1 MKKSKKE
8 SKTLKSTTKQTTKKQ
23 EKSKNKTKRTLN
35 KKIVIPISIVLIVIL
50 LTTLIIYAFVGR
62 EKNTELQATKLSAN
76 AINLENNE
84 YMHVEED
91 ASGDKVPVPNGYVG
105 SSVEGENEIDTGYV
119 IYEGEE
125 EVTDSNVADAQKN
138 RNQYVWVPVA
148 DISKFYGT
156 DATGKKWGKIYQF
169 TTGTNSSELFD
180 EVTGTYPDNWSES
193 NGVMTINSKTS
204 YREPDVVPKNGS
216 TGYDMD
222 SRLKTLGL
230 GAKTTHEF
238 LNQLEKEF
246 NNMVASVEKYG
257 GFYIGRYETGN
268 INQDT
273 PVIQKGNTNISSQTW
288 YNMYKRC
295 KNIKGANTNVVT
307 GMIWGNQWDRTLMW
321 LIETGSKTKEEIA
334 DDSTSWGNYSN
345 ATFEYVNS
353 SGSTATK
360 NENSSTR
367 IPTGSTEYTKANNIY
382 DLAGNVYDWTMEA
395 YGASS
400 RVCRGGS
407 CNVNGDGKPAVT
419 RYSSYP
425 TDSGTYL
432 RLSCST
438 LYKVILNP
446 GSDAVE

>member
-1 MKKSKKE
+1 MKKTKKE
-8 SKTLKSTTKQTTKKQ
+8 SKTLKSTSKQTTQKQ
-23 EKSKNKTKRTLN
+23 EKSKNKAKIN
-35 KKIVIPISIVLIVIL
+35 KKVVIPVSILLIVIL
-50 LTTLIIYAFVGR
+50 IATVIVYAFVCK
-62 EKNTELQATKLSAN
+62 ENSTVIQATKTTAN
-76 AINLENNE
+76 AVNLEDNE

-105 SSVEGENEIDTGYV
+105 SSVAGENEIDTGYV

-125 EVTDSNVADAQKN
+125 AVTDSNVADAQKN
-138 RNQYVWVPVA
+138 RNQYVWVPVP

-156 DATGKKWGKIYQF
+156 DANGKKWGKIYTF
-169 TTGTNSSELFD
+169 SSSTSSGYDEITGTQP
-180 EVTGTYPDNWSES
+180 YNWSES
-193 NGVMTINSKTS
+193 NGVMTISSKTN
-204 YREPDVVPKNGS
+204 YREPDVVAKYSS

-222 SRLKTLGL
+222 SRLKTLGI

-295 KNIKGANTNVVT
+295 KNIKGANTNVET

-321 LIETGSKTKEEIA
+321 LIETGSKTKEQIA
-334 DDSTSWGNYSN
+334 DDSTSWGNYYN

-360 NENSSTR
+360 NEGSSTR
-367 IPTGSTEYTKANNIY
+367 IPTGSAEYTKANNIY
-382 DLAGNVYDWTMEA
+382 DLAGNVRDWTMEA
-395 YGASS
+395 YSTS
-400 RVCRGGS
+400 YRVCRGGFCIS
-407 CNVNGDGKPAVT
+407 NGYNYPADY
-419 RYSSYP
+419 RSNGYP
-425 TDSGTYL
+425 TSRNYYGC
-432 RLSCST
+432 RSA
-438 LYKVILNP
+438 LYIK
-446 GSDAVE
+446 